1 MSPLDAKILI
11 GSRHVGAP
19 GSPVFIVAELSANHN
34 QSFTR
39 AVELVRAAKAAGAD
53 AIKLQTYTPDTLT
66 IACSNDYFRIR
77 GTQWNGLTLHDLYAK
92 AHTPWE
98 WHAPLKALAQE
109 LGLEFFSSPFDST
122 AVDFL
127 DELGVAA
134 YKIASFEIVDIP
146 LLRYVAGKGKPVIVS
161 TGMAEVAEIEEALT
175 ALRDSGAR
183 KIALLKCTS
192 GYPAA
197 PDEMNLRTIPHMV
210 ATFGVPVGVSDHS
223 LSTAVAIAAVSL
235 GACIVEKHL
244 TLSRVDGGPDSAF
257 SLEPNEFEAL
267 VGAVRTAERAL
278 GTVRYGVSPAEEAS
292 RVFRR
297 SLFVVDD
304 VRAGEAFSAVNV
316 RSIRP
321 GHGLHPRHLPEVLTR
336 RASQNISRGTPLA
349 WALIE

>member
-223 LSTAVAIAAVSL
+223 LGTAVAIAAVSL

-244 TLSRVDGGPDSAF
+244 TLSRADGGPDSAF